1 AAAQDLKTGTIRR
14 DPFAMI
20 PFCGYNMADYFGHWL
35 RIGKQLKNPPK
46 IFAVNW
52 FRKDEEGRYLWPGFG
67 ENIRILRWIIDRVK
81 GRVKAKETPIG
92 LVPYPEDINTEGL
105 QMGRRELEKALEV
118 KPEEW
123 RREASEIREFF
134 SRFGQRMPEELL
146 QELEKLEK
154 ALGG

>member
-1 AAAQDLKTGTIRR
+1 
-14 DPFAMI
+14 
-20 PFCGYNMADYFGHWL
+20 
-35 RIGKQLKNPPK
+35 
-46 IFAVNW
+46 
-52 FRKDEEGRYLWPGFG
+52 
-67 ENIRILRWIIDRVK
+67 
-81 GRVKAKETPIG
+81 
-92 LVPYPEDINTEGL
+92 
-105 QMGRRELEKALEV
+105 MGRRELEKALEV